1 MIIIAVGTD
10 ICPHVFVDHWLL
22 LCLSLNTPSYFQL
35 PVSEMSF
42 LSWAPIPPLLFI
54 SVCRLSLGHS
64 LFTALAL
71 YVRILLQIFHSVLTF
86 YWSMVSMSAWRL
98 YVHLLI
104 CTDVTQTSPT
114 TTSTSTLSRSH
125 LCQIIR
131 TVHCL
136 KNHCFNFSLT
146 WQSLSRRS
154 PSGTKPASVCWFISE
169 A

>member
-10 ICPHVFVDHWLL
+10 ICPHVFVHHWLL

-42 LSWAPIPPLLFI
+42 LLLQSHLCFSSV

-64 LFTALAL
+64 LFTALTL

-104 CTDVTQTSPT
+104 CTDVTQTSRT

-146 WQSLSRRS
+146 WQSLSQRS